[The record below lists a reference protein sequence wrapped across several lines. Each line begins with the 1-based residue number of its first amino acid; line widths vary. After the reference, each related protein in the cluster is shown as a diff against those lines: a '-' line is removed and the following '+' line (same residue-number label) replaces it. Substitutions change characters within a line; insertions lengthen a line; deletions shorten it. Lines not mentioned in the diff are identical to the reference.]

1 MDDTPRDPPL
11 RTRIALLTRTRPILC
26 ANAQDSRL
34 MLSKDAE
41 RGRGPREPE
50 FSGGSSVLFTGVN
63 SVPELF
69 NIATVSCY

>member
-1 MDDTPRDPPL
+1 
-11 RTRIALLTRTRPILC
+11 
-26 ANAQDSRL
+26 